1 MPALI
6 RTSMEQLVTCLP
18 IFHWLIPVVGWSS
31 LTYKLY
37 CSPPDSPLFYLIVYY
52 RHQRACPC
60 QWSLRP

>member
-31 LTYKLY
+31 LTYK
-37 CSPPDSPLFYLIVYY
+37 
-52 RHQRACPC
+52 HQRACPC